1 MARREH
7 SSMCRGVYP
16 GEYTRWRYARVSLVR
31 RDLSRTVNPKL
42 TVSLINRGTVLVDA
56 EDGNVFTTT
65 LGYLANSLTS
75 LQCTDTGTLSLV
87 YPRNHE
93 GSTLNIIITH
103 SLSFPLPLPLP
114 PFLFSYSPF
123 LHHFLFSLFTT
134 AHTLRSLID
143 ALRSFSSFIITF
155 LILFFK
161 HLYR

>member
-16 GEYTRWRYARVSLVR
+16 GEYTRWRYARVSLIR

-56 EDGNVFTTT
+56 KDGNVFTTT

-103 SLSFPLPLPLP
+103 SLSL
-114 PFLFSYSPF
+114 FLFLF
-123 LHHFLFSLFTT
+123 LLLF
-134 AHTLRSLID
+134 
-143 ALRSFSSFIITF
+143 F
-155 LILFFK
+155 LILRFFTIFFS
-161 HLYR
+161 LYLQQHTLSDPSSTHFVPFLRL